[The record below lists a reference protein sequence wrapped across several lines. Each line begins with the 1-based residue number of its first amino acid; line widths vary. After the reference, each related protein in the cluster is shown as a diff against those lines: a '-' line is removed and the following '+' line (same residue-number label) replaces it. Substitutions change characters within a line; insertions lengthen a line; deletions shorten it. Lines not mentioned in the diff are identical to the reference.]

1 MGVCFAW
8 PLSISGVSCGLSQS
22 APFYCCPL
30 CRESTTLASLDGR
43 VFLCVTD
50 PLQEGCSAC
59 PPGVASSPGCPP
71 GPGASVGFP
80 TSSISLQGN
89 RGKPVVIFLSLSPTY
104 SLRRRNSSKSEARTC
119 YLSVVSG
126 ADAGFLRCIP
136 VFLAVGIWRVRGLCS
151 KCSYA
156 VCFYCHRHTY
166 TEIPRTLTPE
176 TECLTDFCLAVDLQ
190 TSFRFVLCI
199 IRRHTLG
206 RFPSTSGYRTS
217 RGTEDGRG
225 REHQAAGLWSGSQW
239 VEGSHGPS
247 VCAAP
252 GRAWVGSIQSFRKEL
267 S

>member
-1 MGVCFAW
+1 MDKSVSGPVTRPGSVSGFCFDLCSLCLTALEIFSYLKLEGSLFNVNFCGTSQTQTGRGGAQRKRCPWGNFTRVRFLLCLVEAAWRSRFLGVCFAW

-22 APFYCCPL
+22 APFYYCPL

-59 PPGVASSPGCPP
+59 PPGVASSPGRPP

-80 TSSISLQGN
+80 TSSNSLQGN

-136 VFLAVGIWRVRGLCS
+136 VFLAVGIWRVRGCVQN
-151 KCSYA
+151 A
-156 VCFYCHRHTY
+156 VLR
-166 TEIPRTLTPE
+166 
-176 TECLTDFCLAVDLQ
+176 CLFL
-190 TSFRFVLCI
+190 
-199 IRRHTLG
+199 
-206 RFPSTSGYRTS
+206 
-217 RGTEDGRG
+217 
-225 REHQAAGLWSGSQW
+225 
-239 VEGSHGPS
+239 
-247 VCAAP
+247 
-252 GRAWVGSIQSFRKEL
+252 L